1 MKIWQLCESNLI
13 FMVIEQ
19 NERKEESMT
28 STLKPFWLTPIQI
41 AYRNTLKASL
51 NSKVHNNNSRLSKI
65 VRDLKKK
72 YEALRVWEQDKRTT
86 SGAPTIAGNTD
97 A

>member
-65 VRDLKKK
+65 VRDLKKSMK
-72 YEALRVWEQDKRTT
+72 PCVCGNKTNEQHL
-86 SGAPTIAGNTD
+86 APKL
-97 A
+97 